1 MTESFGTRLKGLLNE
16 NAMTQKSMAGTIGVS
31 QGSVCGWIKGTTTA
45 PEVATAR
52 KIADLF
58 GVSASWLLYGEGAR
72 SLTPAFVNP
81 IPYGRFKLALGE
93 PQFIEEDPFELG
105 FSSDKT
111 SLKAIC
117 LNSSLMQPSLAEGD
131 ILLVDTSKTDIEA
144 RAPYALFIGQ
154 RFIVADVNI
163 SLTGEVVVSTTNPP
177 ESVTLKEPPVVVGKV
192 VKRISNV

>member
-1 MTESFGTRLKGLLNE
+1 MTFGTRLKELLNE
-16 NAMTQKSMAGTIGVS
+16 SAMTQKVMAASIGVS
-31 QGSVCGWIKGTTTA
+31 QGSVSGWIKGTTV
-45 PEVATAR
+45 PEVATGK
-52 KIADLF
+52 KIANLF
-58 GVSASWLLYGEGAR
+58 GVSTSWLLYGEGVR
-72 SLTPAFVNP
+72 NLIPAFTNP
-81 IPYGRFKLALGE
+81 IPFGRFKLVLGE
-93 PQFIEEDPFELG
+93 PKFIEEEPFELG
-105 FSSDKT
+105 FSSDRT

-131 ILLVDTSKTDIEA
+131 ILLIDTGKTDIES

-177 ESVTLKEPPVVVGKV
+177 ECVTLKEPPVVIGRI